1 MMKSIV
7 IVIITTTIY
16 SSTETNLIFPEA
28 LLKVRVNMHYSCLD
42 ICFRL
47 VGWVGAVP
55 MQREGCVRECVHV
68 YSCILKFH
76 AVSAGLVC
84 GYKSS
89 TSNINY
95 LRRTC

>member
-42 ICFRL
+42 IS
-47 VGWVGAVP
+47 GWWGGWI
-55 MQREGCVRECVHV
+55 REGGGCQQSHG
-68 YSCILKFH
+68 SL
-76 AVSAGLVC
+76 
-84 GYKSS
+84 SS
-89 TSNINY
+89 FLDDCFSICKQKP
-95 LRRTC
+95 LL